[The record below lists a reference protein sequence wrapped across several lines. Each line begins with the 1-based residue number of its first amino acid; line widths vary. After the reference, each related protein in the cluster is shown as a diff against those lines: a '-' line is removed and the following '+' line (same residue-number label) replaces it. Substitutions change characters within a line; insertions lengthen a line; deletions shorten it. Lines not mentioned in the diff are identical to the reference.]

1 MNNYKPRA
9 MNFELTTACPL
20 NCPQCYCT
28 LEGGKHIELDH
39 AKRILAEASG
49 LGVKNIHL
57 SGGETLCYPH
67 LYELISAA
75 KHYGINADVAIS
87 GYKFN
92 DEVFNKLVES
102 GVSGIYVSLNGSTE
116 EINKLTR
123 EGYKLAI
130 EALSVLKKGD
140 YEKSYINW
148 VMHSNNANDFAN
160 VLEIAEKYCIRNLVV
175 LSFKPDSSHQLK
187 SYPSGKQ
194 IREIANFIKN
204 YRGPVQIMVETCFS
218 PLLAVIKDTKLFGNL
233 NTGVYKGCGAGRWSL
248 NVNVD
253 GFFSPCRHLDL
264 FENFDSIN
272 EYWEKSK
279 VLEKLREIEKD
290 VRKPCSDCRYSPYC
304 RHCQA
309 INSKLHSDLYIGHEL
324 CELHM

>member
-1 MNNYKPRA
+1 MNNYKPKA

-39 AKRILAEASG
+39 AKRILAEASV

-75 KHYGINADVAIS
+75 KNYGINADVAIS

-130 EALSVLKKGD
+130 EALSVLKKWD
-140 YEKSYINW
+140 YEELKEY
-148 VMHSNNANDFAN
+148 VA
-160 VLEIAEKYCIRNLVV
+160 VLV
-175 LSFKPDSSHQLK
+175 SS
-187 SYPSGKQ
+187 
-194 IREIANFIKN
+194 
-204 YRGPVQIMVETCFS
+204 
-218 PLLAVIKDTKLFGNL
+218 
-233 NTGVYKGCGAGRWSL
+233 
-248 NVNVD
+248 
-253 GFFSPCRHLDL
+253 
-264 FENFDSIN
+264 
-272 EYWEKSK
+272 
-279 VLEKLREIEKD
+279 
-290 VRKPCSDCRYSPYC
+290 
-304 RHCQA
+304 
-309 INSKLHSDLYIGHEL
+309 
-324 CELHM
+324 

>member
-1 MNNYKPRA
+1 MNNYKPKA

-39 AKRILAEASG
+39 AKRILAEASV

-75 KHYGINADVAIS
+75 KNYGINADVAIS

-130 EALSVLKKGD
+130 EALSVLKKWD

-233 NTGVYKGCGAGRWSL
+233 NTGLYKGCGAGRWSL

-253 GFFSPCRHLDL
+253 GMFSPCRHLDY
-264 FENFDSIN
+264 FEKWDSMQ
-272 EYWEKSK
+272 EYWENSNI
-279 VLEKLREIEKD
+279 LAKLRGIEND
-290 VRKPCSDCRYSPYC
+290 VREPCDKCDCLLYC

-309 INSKLHSDLYIGHEL
+309 INSKLQGDIYIGNAL
-324 CELHM
+324 CDLC